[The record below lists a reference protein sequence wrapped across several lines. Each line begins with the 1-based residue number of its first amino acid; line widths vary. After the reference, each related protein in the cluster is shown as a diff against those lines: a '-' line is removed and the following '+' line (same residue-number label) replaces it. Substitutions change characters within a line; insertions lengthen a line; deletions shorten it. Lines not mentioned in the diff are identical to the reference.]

1 MVSGT
6 GQVQSGEGCVT
17 IVTRPSKKVI
27 IVKMRVREVGVPESF
42 AGVQENTNREPFGV

>member
-17 IVTRPSKKVI
+17 IITRPSKKVI
-27 IVKMRVREVGVPESF
+27 IVRMHVRVMRVPEVF
-42 AGVQENTNREPFGV
+42 AGTQKNTKREPFGV